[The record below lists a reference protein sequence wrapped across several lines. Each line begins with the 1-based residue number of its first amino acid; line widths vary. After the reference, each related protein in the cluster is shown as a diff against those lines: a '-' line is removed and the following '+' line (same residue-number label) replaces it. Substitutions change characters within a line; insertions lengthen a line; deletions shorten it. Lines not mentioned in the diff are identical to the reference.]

1 MEPIVR
7 TAAPTLLDTR
17 GRACP
22 IPVVLLGKAAR
33 EGAPGDRIELLATD
47 AGSVASAVRTSGGL
61 PASTIACSSVSTGP
75 VTVTTPFIPAAA

>member
-1 MEPIVR
+1 MEPTLG
-7 TAAPTLLDTR
+7 TAAAILLDTR

-47 AGSVASAVRTSGGL
+47 AGSVADV
-61 PASTIACSSVSTGP
+61 PAWAEQTGHTLEIAEQVEGHYRYVVVLADTE
-75 VTVTTPFIPAAA
+75 

>member
-1 MEPIVR
+1 MEP
-7 TAAPTLLDTR
+7 TLDTPSATLLDTR

-47 AGSVASAVRTSGGL
+47 AGSVADV
-61 PASTIACSSVSTGP
+61 PAWAEQTGHL
-75 VTVTTPFIPAAA
+75 VEVAEQVADHFRYVVVLREVE